1 MSADRPETR
10 WNPLSPNRGN
20 RRGCCAKLNPVTSE
34 KVRVVVGDD
43 HPMFREGV
51 VRALVSSGEIDVV
64 AEAEDGSE
72 ALELIREHKP
82 QVALLDYRMPGMDG
96 AEVAAAVIRDELP
109 TRVLLVSAHDES
121 AIVYKALQ
129 QGAAGFLSKE
139 STRGE
144 LVSAV
149 VKCAKGKDVL
159 TPELAAGLASE
170 IRRRNEPD
178 VPALSPRERE
188 VLKMIAAGSSIPA
201 MAKELF
207 LAPSTVKTHVQRL
220 YEKLGV
226 SDRAAAVAE
235 AMRRKLLD

>member
-1 MSADRPETR
+1 VNRTSSN
-10 WNPLSPNRGN
+10 WGNP
-20 RRGCCAKLNPVTSE
+20 RGCCGKLTGVAEGVTSG

-43 HPMFREGV
+43 HPLFRDGV
-51 VRALVSSGEIDVV
+51 VRALTSSGSIEVV
-64 AEAEDGSE
+64 AEAVDGLT
-72 ALELIREHKP
+72 ALEAIRAHSP

-96 AEVAAAVIRDELP
+96 AEVAAAVQRDELP

-129 QGAAGFLSKE
+129 EGAAGFLPKE
-139 STRGE
+139 STRSE
-144 LVSAV
+144 LINAV
-149 VKCAKGKDVL
+149 LDCAKGRDVVA
-159 TPELAAGLASE
+159 PSLAAGLAGE
-170 IRRRNEPD
+170 IRKRAEPEGP
-178 VPALSPRERE
+178 VLSPRERE

-226 SDRAAAVAE
+226 NDRGAAVAE
-235 AMRRKLLD
+235 AMRRKLVE